1 MDMLESVKKALRLCS
16 YDPDPYDDDQPCKV
30 MVSCE
35 ICPYWDEEHG
45 CREADLF
52 NDALKLLDKLDELMP
67 KVLTLDEVKQFVYGT
82 PYIIET
88 NMPGDE
94 PRLMYGL
101 YSHNGIVGNF
111 DFATVNERISL
122 LKSDYGRRWRCW
134 TSAPNDERRRSE
146 PWQSQC

>member
-1 MDMLESVKKALRLCS
+1 MEMLENVRKALKLCS

-30 MVSCE
+30 IVSCE
-35 ICPYWDEEHG
+35 ICPYWDEERG
-45 CREADLF
+45 CRETDLF
-52 NDALKLLDKLDELMP
+52 NDTLKLLDKLEEP
-67 KVLTLDEVKQFVYGT
+67 ETRVQTLEEVNQFVYGM

-101 YSHNGIVGNF
+101 YSHNGIADNF

-122 LKSDYGRRWRCW
+122 LKSDYGKRWRCW
-134 TSAPNDERRRSE
+134 TSTPNNEQREATSWRN
-146 PWQSQC
+146 

>member
-1 MDMLESVKKALRLCS
+1 MEMLENVRKALRLCS

-30 MVSCE
+30 IVSCE
-35 ICPYWDEEHG
+35 ICPYWDEERG
-45 CREADLF
+45 CRETDLF
-52 NDALKLLDKLDELMP
+52 NDTLKLLDKLEEP
-67 KVLTLDEVKQFVYGT
+67 ETKVMTLEEVKQFVYGM

-101 YSHNGIVGNF
+101 YSHTGIADNF

-122 LKSDYGRRWRCW
+122 LKSDYGMRWRCW
-134 TSAPNDERRRSE
+134 TSTPNNEQRGAM
-146 PWQSQC
+146 PWRN

>member
-1 MDMLESVKKALRLCS
+1 MEMLENVRKALKLCS

-30 MVSCE
+30 IVSCE
-35 ICPYWDEEHG
+35 ICPYWDEERG
-45 CREADLF
+45 CRETDLF
-52 NDALKLLDKLDELMP
+52 NDTLKLLDKLEEP
-67 KVLTLDEVKQFVYGT
+67 ETRVQTLEEVNQFVYGM

-101 YSHNGIVGNF
+101 YSHIGIADNF

-122 LKSDYGRRWRCW
+122 LKSDYGKRWRCW
-134 TSAPNDERRRSE
+134 TSAPNNEQRE
-146 PWQSQC
+146 ATPWRN